1 MVRSLLIRGMLV
13 GLLAGLAA
21 FGFARWKGEPSV
33 DKAIAIESYLAAQ
46 EPAEAGGHSHD
57 PVSRAVQ
64 GTAGLGTGAII
75 FGVAMGGLF
84 ALVFSVAY
92 GRLGLRTARGTAA
105 ALGVLAF
112 VGVYVVPW
120 LKYPPNP
127 PAVGLE
133 DTIGRRTGLYLTMI
147 LLSVAAM
154 VVAAVVRR
162 RLVPRFGAWNATLVV
177 GAGYV
182 VAMGICFAAL
192 PGVNEVPQLAIPGV
206 IDGVAD
212 AVLTF
217 PSSVVWDFRI
227 ASLGVQAVTWT
238 VIAVAFG
245 PLAERLLETDR
256 VRLSSRSASPSST

>member
-33 DKAIAIESYLAAQ
+33 NKAIAIESYLAEQ

-57 PVSRAVQ
+57 PVSRSMQ
-64 GTAGLGTGAII
+64 DSAGLGTGAII
-75 FGVAMGGLF
+75 YGVAMGGLF

-105 ALGVLAF
+105 TLGVLAF
-112 VGVYVVPW
+112 VGLYVVPW

-133 DTIGRRTGLYLTMI
+133 DTIGRRTGFYVVMI
-147 LLSVAAM
+147 LLSAGAIVLAALI
-154 VVAAVVRR
+154 RHK
-162 RLVPRFGAWNATLVV
+162 LVPRYGGWNSTLLV
-177 GAGYV
+177 GAGYLV
-182 VAMGICFAAL
+182 VMGICFQVL
-192 PGVNEVPQLAIPGV
+192 PAFNEVPQLEIPGV
-206 IDGVAD
+206 VDAVAD

-217 PSSVVWDFRI
+217 PSTVVWDFRI
-227 ASLGVQAVTWT
+227 ASLGVQAVLWT

-245 PLAERLLETDR
+245 PLAERVLEPDR
-256 VRLSSRSASPSST
+256 VGVPARTASPSST